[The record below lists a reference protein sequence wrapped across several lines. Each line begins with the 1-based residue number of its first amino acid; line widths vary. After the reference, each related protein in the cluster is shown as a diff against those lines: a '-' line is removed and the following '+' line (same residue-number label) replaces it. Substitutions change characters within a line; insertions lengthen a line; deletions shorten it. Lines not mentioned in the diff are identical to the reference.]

1 MSPGNINCQTQQNT
15 GETLVKQAITLQAAG
30 QVGMLSCLL
39 EDVLLFEHR
48 PLCELQKYLRIFIY
62 FKDQNNLFLSHYK

>member
-1 MSPGNINCQTQQNT
+1 MSSGNVNCQTQPNT

-39 EDVLLFEHR
+39 EDMFLFEHR
-48 PLCELQKYLRIFIY
+48 PLCELQKYVWILIFS
-62 FKDQNNLFLSHYK
+62 KDQNNFFSVTL